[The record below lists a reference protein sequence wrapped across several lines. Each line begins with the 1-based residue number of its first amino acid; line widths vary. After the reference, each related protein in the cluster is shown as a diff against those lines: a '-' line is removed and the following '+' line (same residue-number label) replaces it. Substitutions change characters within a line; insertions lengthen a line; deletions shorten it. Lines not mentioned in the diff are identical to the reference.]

1 MASTEGESSTVPSAD
16 VPDLTMQERLYALNH
31 TMASTEG
38 ESSTVPSADVPN
50 FRDAREID
58 KNAKELAEVD
68 RCIRSYP
75 CFACLD
81 NVHRVFATSRLI

>member
-50 FRDAREID
+50 LEMQERLTKMRKNLQKSID
-58 KNAKELAEVD
+58 TYAVILVLLAS
-68 RCIRSYP
+68 ITYIG
-75 CFACLD
+75 FL
-81 NVHRVFATSRLI
+81 